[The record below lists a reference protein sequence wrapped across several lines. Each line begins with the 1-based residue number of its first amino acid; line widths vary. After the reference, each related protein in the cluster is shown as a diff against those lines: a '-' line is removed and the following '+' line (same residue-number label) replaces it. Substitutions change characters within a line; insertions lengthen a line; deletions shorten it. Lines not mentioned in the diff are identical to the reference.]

1 VSVVQQFGGSL
12 AQTLQGVGPGVRRGE
27 RRQATAP
34 VLVSEQ
40 LPGDLWHQGFLVL
53 LGRDRPPS
61 RQEALLLCSEHRQ
74 NTRKDRSSPPN
85 GKRKAVEAA
94 IGQWLTRY

>member
-27 RRQATAP
+27 QRQATAP

-53 LGRDRPPS
+53 LGRDRPPPGVAK
-61 RQEALLLCSEHRQ
+61 RPCCCAP
-74 NTRKDRSSPPN
+74 NTVRTPERKHVRPIKPAE
-85 GKRKAVEAA
+85 R
-94 IGQWLTRY
+94 